1 MGTSVQVSELSLFPK
16 DEDPI
21 FRDLTFSVPEKVIA
35 NIALQDR
42 EKIDSLLNILIG
54 EENPDRGQVL
64 VAGRNVVRSSRKNL
78 MEMRKKDIGF
88 IPRNFK
94 LPFRTVLETLDFKM
108 KSLGTP
114 FDTENKIEETLNFLG
129 LSGKENRQ
137 NSELTQLE
145 RVKVAVALAVVN
157 RPQLLIS
164 NQIFRQLDKPS
175 RDQILEI
182 MENLCEQQNMTVLIA
197 TENPL
202 KEDNVTQ
209 IDLSSSPGSDSI

>member
-21 FRDLTFSVPEKVIA
+21 FRDLTFSIPEKVVA

-54 EENPDRGQVL
+54 EEKPDRGQVL

-114 FDTENKIEETLNFLG
+114 FDTENKIEENLNLLG
-129 LSGKENRQ
+129 LSGKEDKQ
-137 NSELTQLE
+137 NTELTQLE
-145 RVKVAVALAVVN
+145 RVKLAVALAVVN
-157 RPQLLIS
+157 RPQILIS
-164 NQIFRQLDKPS
+164 NQLFRQLDNPS
-175 RDQILEI
+175 RDQMLDI
-182 MENLCEQQNMTVLIA
+182 MENLCDRQNMTVLLA

-202 KEDNVTQ
+202 KVDNVTQ
-209 IDLSSSPGSDSI
+209 IDLSFSPR